1 MRELGSDEFGIML
14 SFFAVLLLAFAANFR
29 FSRKA
34 VRRHRTAALWFV
46 ILSFVGEICTVIAL
60 VLTWVALWS
69 PHAWEVIS
77 DLLVLVPGS
86 MALVCAVLL
95 TFESVYARAMHIVKQ
110 EREDRLADEAKRS
123 EHAQAL
129 AARSGQLS

>member
-14 SFFAVLLLAFAANFR
+14 SFFAVLLLAFAANFH

-34 VRRHRTAALWFV
+34 IRRHRVAALGFV
-46 ILSFVGEICTVIAL
+46 LVSFLGEISTVISL

-69 PHAWEVIS
+69 PHAWEEID

-86 MALVCAVLL
+86 IALLCAVVL
-95 TFESVYARAMHIVKQ
+95 TFESVYARAVHIMRV
-110 EREDRLADEAKRS
+110 ERNDRLA
-123 EHAQAL
+123 
-129 AARSGQLS
+129 ARAEQPSRPADSTGPKEKVS